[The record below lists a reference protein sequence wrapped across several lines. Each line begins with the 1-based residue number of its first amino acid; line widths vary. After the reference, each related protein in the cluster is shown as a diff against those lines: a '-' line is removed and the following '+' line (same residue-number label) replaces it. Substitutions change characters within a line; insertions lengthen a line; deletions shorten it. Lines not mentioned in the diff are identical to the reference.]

1 MAYFYCVFL
10 SFGDWFPLL
19 HCQGCLV
26 SSKETWM
33 IADDVGENWL
43 IVVTGFG
50 KTKPNWVRWSFF
62 CVPFCIKSMEFRC
75 SSNSL
80 SLCTLH
86 TRHSRVGK
94 INRFLKH
101 WHFQS
106 FHKLCHVSNC
116 AQKNCSFFLLSLDHF
131 RLVSEKMTGFTQC
144 AMVIGNILDIF
155 FVPPPKQVDLVFV
168 PELLKS
174 IRSIP
179 LNWKGGENWK
189 MGSDFLFLSSSLV
202 IHWVQN
208 KVTTTQKQSS
218 FVTHE

>member
-1 MAYFYCVFL
+1 
-10 SFGDWFPLL
+10 
-19 HCQGCLV
+19 
-26 SSKETWM
+26 M

-86 TRHSRVGK
+86 TRHSKVGK
-94 INRFLKH
+94 INRFLKRIDIFK
-101 WHFQS
+101 HFTS
-106 FHKLCHVSNC
+106 FAMFQIVPKKFAH
-116 AQKNCSFFLLSLDHF
+116 SFLSLDHF

-155 FVPPPKQVDLVFV
+155 LS
-168 PELLKS
+168 LLQS
-174 IRSIP
+174 RSI
-179 LNWKGGENWK
+179 
-189 MGSDFLFLSSSLV
+189 SSLCQNFWNQSDRFHWIEKEEKIGKWVV
-202 IHWVQN
+202 IFYFYHHRSWFIEF
-208 KVTTTQKQSS
+208 KTRSRLLRSS
-218 FVTHE
+218 LLSWLMSR

>member
-1 MAYFYCVFL
+1 
-10 SFGDWFPLL
+10 
-19 HCQGCLV
+19 
-26 SSKETWM
+26 M

-50 KTKPNWVRWSFF
+50 KTKPDWVRWSFF

-86 TRHSRVGK
+86 TRHSKVGK
-94 INRFLKH
+94 INRFFLKRIDIFK
-101 WHFQS
+101 HFTS
-106 FHKLCHVSNC
+106 FAMFQIVPKKFAH
-116 AQKNCSFFLLSLDHF
+116 SFLSLDHF